1 MIAIIV
7 DIVFILA
14 GLVLSFNPPTM
25 MLNSV
30 LQYTGGVLW
39 GVMLGRD
46 IYTKRL
52 RKEDEQNGNTRTS
65 G

>member
-1 MIAIIV
+1 MIVIIV

-14 GLVLSFNPPTM
+14 GLVLSFTPPIM
-25 MLNSV
+25 VLDSI
-30 LQYTGGVLW
+30 LQYASGVLW